1 MPIVVSRAT
10 GEIISKPNYTQEQIN
25 ELFERMVRN
34 WIRMY
39 PEDLLKTEVPDNG
52 KEVLTD

>member
-25 ELFERMVRN
+25 ELFEMMVRN
-34 WIRMY
+34 WIKMH
-39 PEDLLKTEVPDNG
+39 PEDLLG
-52 KEVLTD
+52 KEAMPNG